1 MKKKLII
8 VLCTMLPVAGLVTF
22 FYRRSHR
29 KYSTQ

>member
-8 VLCTMLPVAGLVTF
+8 VLCTMIPVAALAAF

-29 KYSTQ
+29 KYSAQ

>member
-1 MKKKLII
+1 MKKKLIVI
-8 VLCTMLPVAGLVTF
+8 LCTMLPVAAMAAF